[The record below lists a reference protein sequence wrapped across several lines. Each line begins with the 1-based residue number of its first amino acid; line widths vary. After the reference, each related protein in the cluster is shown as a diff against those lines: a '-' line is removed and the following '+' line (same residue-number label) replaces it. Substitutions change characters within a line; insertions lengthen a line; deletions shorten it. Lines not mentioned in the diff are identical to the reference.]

1 LYRWL
6 FFVQNVVSCIYPI
19 LKQLS
24 LPTIMTNI
32 LEQDTICALSTAPG
46 MGAIAIIRV
55 SGNKTFDITQKIF
68 SKTIIDKATHTAHFG
83 LVKDGD
89 TIIDEVL
96 LTVFKNPKSFTGEDS
111 IEITCHGSI
120 FIQQQII
127 QLLIRSGARMAKAGE
142 FSMRAFMNGKMDL
155 SQTEAIA
162 DLISSTTQAQHEVA
176 MHQMRGGFSTELKGL
191 RQQLLDF
198 ASLIELELDFSE
210 EDVEFADR
218 SQLESL
224 VQEITNGLSS
234 LIESFQLGNVIKNG
248 VPVAI
253 VGAPNSGKSTLLNVL
268 LNEDKAIVSDIAGT
282 TRDVI
287 EDEIIIEGIAYRFMD
302 TAGIRDTTDKIE
314 SLGIKRAFEQVK
326 KAKIVLLMFD
336 INDITPKT
344 IQTQINDF
352 KGKNIQG
359 FQTLIPIF
367 NKSDLVN
374 LSEYES
380 LKTEGVFIS
389 AKDNTE
395 VYTLLNKLREAVGSN
410 NSSNQLIVTNAR
422 HYEALQRS
430 KEAIKRV
437 EIGLVDQIPGDL
449 LAMDIRET
457 LHFLGEIT
465 GDVSNDELLGNI
477 FANFCIGK

>member
-1 LYRWL
+1 
-6 FFVQNVVSCIYPI
+6 
-19 LKQLS
+19 
-24 LPTIMTNI
+24 MNI
-32 LEQDTICALSTAPG
+32 LEQDTICALATAPG

-55 SGNKTFDITQKIF
+55 SGHKSFQVVEKIF
-68 SKTIIDKATHTAHFG
+68 SKTVTDKDSHTVHFG
-83 LVKDGD
+83 LIKDND
-89 TIIDEVL
+89 KIVDEVVV
-96 LTVFKNPKSFTGEDS
+96 TVFKNPKSFTGEDS
-111 IEITCHGSI
+111 IEITCHGSV

-162 DLISSTTQAQHEVA
+162 DLISSTTKAQHEVA
-176 MHQMRGGFSTELKGL
+176 MHQMRGGFTTELSGL

-218 SQLESL
+218 SQLEML
-224 VQEITNGLSS
+224 VNEITEGINS
-234 LIESFQLGNVIKNG
+234 LMESFQLGNVIKNG
-248 VPVAI
+248 VPIAI
-253 VGAPNSGKSTLLNVL
+253 VGAPNSGKSTLLNAI

-287 EDEIIIEGIAYRFMD
+287 EDEIVIDGVAYRFMD
-302 TAGIRDTTDKIE
+302 TAGIRETKDTIE
-314 SLGIKRAFEQVK
+314 NLGIKRSFEQVK
-326 KAKIVLLMFD
+326 KAKIVLLMFSL
-336 INDITPKT
+336 NDSDQET
-344 IQTQINDF
+344 IIAQINDF

-367 NKSDLVN
+367 NKADLID
-374 LSEYES
+374 
-380 LKTEGVFIS
+380 LKNFEELNSEGVFIS
-389 AKDNTE
+389 AKHKTYMPELFTSLKEAIGNT
-395 VYTLLNKLREAVGSN
+395 NIG
-410 NSSNQLIVTNAR
+410 NQLIVTNAR

-430 KEAIKRV
+430 YDAISRV
-437 EIGLVDQIPGDL
+437 KSGLETQIPGDL

-457 LHFLGEIT
+457 LEFLGEIT
-465 GDVSNDELLGNI
+465 GSVSNDELLGNI

>member
-1 LYRWL
+1 
-6 FFVQNVVSCIYPI
+6 
-19 LKQLS
+19 
-24 LPTIMTNI
+24 MTSI

-46 MGAIAIIRV
+46 MGAIAIIRI
-55 SGNKTFDITQKIF
+55 SGNKTFEITQKIF
-68 SKTIIDKATHTAHFG
+68 SKTIVDKLTHTVHFG
-83 LVKDGD
+83 LIKDGD
-89 TIIDEVL
+89 SIIDEVL
-96 LTVFKNPKSFTGEDS
+96 VTVFKNPKSFTGEDS
-111 IEITCHGSI
+111 VEITCHGSV

-127 QLLIRSGARMAKAGE
+127 QLLIRSGARMAMAGE

-155 SQTEAIA
+155 SQTEAVA

-224 VQEITNGLSS
+224 VQEITNGIDS
-234 LIESFQLGNVIKNG
+234 LMESFQLGNVIKNG

-287 EDEIIIEGIAYRFMD
+287 EDEIIIDSIAYRFMD
-302 TAGIRDTTDKIE
+302 TAGIRDTTDVIE
-314 SLGIKRAFEQVK
+314 NLGIKRSFEQVK
-326 KAKIVLLMFD
+326 KAKIVLLMFGL
-336 INDITPKT
+336 NDITAKT
-344 IQTQINDF
+344 IISQINDF

-367 NKSDLVN
+367 NKSDLISV
-374 LSEYES
+374 SDFDS
-380 LKTEGVFIS
+380 LKDVGVFIS
-389 AKDNTE
+389 AKDKAE
-395 VYTLLNKLREAVGSN
+395 VPELLNKLKNAVGDT
-410 NSSNQLIVTNAR
+410 SSTNQLIVTNAR
-422 HYEALQRS
+422 HYDALRRS
-430 KEAIKRV
+430 LVAINRV
-437 EIGLVDQIPGDL
+437 KAGLENQIPGDL

-457 LHFLGEIT
+457 LQFLGEIT

>member
-1 LYRWL
+1 
-6 FFVQNVVSCIYPI
+6 
-19 LKQLS
+19 
-24 LPTIMTNI
+24 MTNI

-46 MGAIAIIRV
+46 MGAIAIIRI
-55 SGNKTFDITQKIF
+55 SGNKTFDVVESIF
-68 SKTIIDKATHTAHFG
+68 SKPIKDKNSHSAHFG
-83 LVKDGD
+83 LIKDGQK
-89 TIIDEVL
+89 IIDEVL

-111 IEITCHGSI
+111 VEITCHGSV
-120 FIQQQII
+120 FIQEQII

-162 DLISSTTQAQHEVA
+162 DLISSTNKAQHEVA

-218 SQLESL
+218 SQLELL
-224 VQEITNGLSS
+224 VEEITNGINTLM
-234 LIESFQLGNVIKNG
+234 ESFQLGNVIKNG

-253 VGAPNSGKSTLLNVL
+253 VGAPNSGKSTLLNAL
-268 LNEDKAIVSDIAGT
+268 LNEDKAIVSEIPGT

-287 EDEIIIEGIAYRFMD
+287 EDEIIIGDIAFRFMD
-302 TAGIRDTTDKIE
+302 TAGIRETTDTIE
-314 SLGIKRAFEQVK
+314 NLGIKRSFEQVK
-326 KAKIVLLMFD
+326 KAKIILLMFGL
-336 INDITPKT
+336 NDISAST
-344 IQTQINDF
+344 ILNQINDF

-367 NKSDLVN
+367 NKSDTANINDFEVLN
-374 LSEYES
+374 D
-380 LKTEGVFIS
+380 KGVFIS
-389 AKDNTE
+389 AKLKTNMS
-395 VYTLLNKLREAVGSN
+395 NLRERLKSSVGN
-410 NSSNQLIVTNAR
+410 EGSSNQLIVTNAR

-430 KEAIKRV
+430 FEAINRV
-437 EIGLVDQIPGDL
+437 KMGLSSQIPGDL

-457 LHFLGEIT
+457 LHCLGEIT

>member
-1 LYRWL
+1 M
-6 FFVQNVVSCIYPI
+6 VV
-19 LKQLS
+19 
-24 LPTIMTNI
+24 
-32 LEQDTICALSTAPG
+32 
-46 MGAIAIIRV
+46 
-55 SGNKTFDITQKIF
+55 
-68 SKTIIDKATHTAHFG
+68 
-83 LVKDGD
+83 
-89 TIIDEVL
+89 
-96 LTVFKNPKSFTGEDS
+96 VFKNPKSFTGENS
-111 IEITCHGSI
+111 VEITCHGSV

-162 DLISSTTQAQHEVA
+162 DLISSTNKAQHEVA

-218 SQLESL
+218 SQLQL
-224 VQEITNGLSS
+224 LLGQITVGINTLM
-234 LIESFQLGNVIKNG
+234 ESFQLGNVIKNG

-253 VGAPNSGKSTLLNVL
+253 VGAPNSGKSTLLNAL
-268 LNEDKAIVSDIAGT
+268 FNEEKAIVSDIAGT

-287 EDEIIIEGIAYRFMD
+287 EDEIVIDGVSFRFMD
-302 TAGIRDTTDKIE
+302 TAGIRDTADTIE
-314 SLGIKRAFEQVK
+314 KLGIKRSFEQVK
-326 KAKIVLLMFD
+326 KAKIVLLMFSLD
-336 INDITPKT
+336 DFSAEVIIE
-344 IQTQINDF
+344 QINDF

-367 NKSDLVN
+367 NKTDLIN
-374 LSEYES
+374 QTDFELLNE
-380 LKTEGVFIS
+380 EGVFIS
-389 AKDNTE
+389 AKNKTFIKD
-395 VYTLLNKLREAVGSN
+395 LLTQLKTAVGN
-410 NSSNQLIVTNAR
+410 TNIGNQLIVTNAR

-430 KEAIKRV
+430 SESIKRV
-437 EIGLVDQIPGDL
+437 TNGLEAQIPGDL

>member
-1 LYRWL
+1 M
-6 FFVQNVVSCIYPI
+6 N
-19 LKQLS
+19 QL
-24 LPTIMTNI
+24 

-46 MGAIAIIRV
+46 IGAIATIRV
-55 SGNKTFDITQKIF
+55 SGSKTFEISEKIF
-68 SKTIIDKATHTAHFG
+68 SKSLGDKESHTAHFG
-83 LVKDGD
+83 LIKDGD
-89 TIIDEVL
+89 KIIDEVL

-111 IEITCHGSI
+111 VEITCHGSV
-120 FIQQQII
+120 FIQGEII

-142 FSMRAFMNGKMDL
+142 FSMRSFMNGKMDL

-162 DLISSTTQAQHEVA
+162 DLISSTTKAQHEVA

-191 RQQLLDF
+191 RQQLMDF

-218 SQLESL
+218 SQLKKL
-224 VQEITNGLSS
+224 VNEITNGINS
-234 LIESFQLGNVIKNG
+234 LMQSFQLGNVIKNG

-287 EDEIIIEGIAYRFMD
+287 EDEIIIDGISFRFMD
-302 TAGIRDTTDKIE
+302 TAGIRDTHDTIE
-314 SLGIKRAFEQVK
+314 KLGIKKSFEQVK
-326 KAKIVLLMFD
+326 KAKIVLLMFGL
-336 INDITPKT
+336 NDSTAET
-344 IQTQINDF
+344 IKAQIDTF

-367 NKSDLVN
+367 NKSDLIKM
-374 LSEYES
+374 SEYDS
-380 LKTEGVFIS
+380 LKSEGVFIS
-389 AKDNTE
+389 AKNKTE
-395 VYTLLNKLREAVGSN
+395 ISNLLIQLKNAVGNTKVGS
-410 NSSNQLIVTNAR
+410 QIIVTNAR

-430 KEAIKRV
+430 YEAIGRV
-437 EIGLVDQIPGDL
+437 ENGLELQIPGDL

-457 LHFLGEIT
+457 LQFLGEIT

>member
-1 LYRWL
+1 
-6 FFVQNVVSCIYPI
+6 
-19 LKQLS
+19 
-24 LPTIMTNI
+24 MNI

-46 MGAIAIIRV
+46 MGAIATIRI
-55 SGNKTFDITQKIF
+55 SGHKTFEVVEKIF
-68 SKTIIDKATHTAHFG
+68 SKTISDKESHTAHFG
-83 LVKDGD
+83 LIKDGSV
-89 TIIDEVL
+89 IIDEVVA
-96 LTVFKNPKSFTGEDS
+96 TVFKNPKSFTGEDS
-111 IEITCHGSI
+111 VEITCHGSV

-127 QLLIRSGARMAKAGE
+127 QLLIRSGARMAKPGE

-176 MHQMRGGFSTELKGL
+176 MHQMRGGFTTELSGL

-218 SQLESL
+218 SQLEAL
-224 VQEITNGLSS
+224 VNEITHGLNS
-234 LIESFQLGNVIKNG
+234 LMESFQLGNVIKNG

-268 LNEDKAIVSDIAGT
+268 LKEDKAIVSDIAGT

-287 EDEIIIEGIAYRFMD
+287 EDEIVISGISFRFMD
-302 TAGIRDTTDKIE
+302 TAGIRDTTDTIE
-314 SLGIKRAFEQVK
+314 NLGIKRAFEQVK
-326 KAKIVLLMFD
+326 KAKIVLLLFSVD
-336 INDITPKT
+336 DTAAEIIDA
-344 IQTQINDF
+344 QINDF

-367 NKSDLVN
+367 NKTDLIEQSN
-374 LSEYES
+374 FEL
-380 LKTEGVFIS
+380 LKGKGLFIS
-389 AKDNTE
+389 AKEKTYLPELLSKLTE
-395 VYTLLNKLREAVGSN
+395 SIGDTNIG
-410 NSSNQLIVTNAR
+410 NQLIVTNAR
-422 HYEALQRS
+422 HYEALQKS
-430 KEAIKRV
+430 HEAILRV
-437 EIGLVDQIPGDL
+437 NHGLESQIPGDL

-457 LHFLGEIT
+457 LEFLGEIT

>member
-1 LYRWL
+1 MNL
-6 FFVQNVVSCIYPI
+6 
-19 LKQLS
+19 
-24 LPTIMTNI
+24 

-46 MGAIAIIRV
+46 MGAIATIRV
-55 SGNKTFDITQKIF
+55 SGYLTFDVIEKIF
-68 SKTIIDKATHTAHFG
+68 SKSLKDKNSHTAHFG
-83 LVKDGD
+83 LIKDGD
-89 TIIDEVL
+89 QLIDEVL

-111 IEITCHGSI
+111 VEITCHGSV
-120 FIQQQII
+120 FIQEQII
-127 QLLIRSGARMAKAGE
+127 QLLIRSGARMAKPGE

-162 DLISSTTQAQHEVA
+162 DLISSTTKAQHEVA
-176 MHQMRGGFSTELKGL
+176 MHQMRGGFSSELKGL

-198 ASLIELELDFSE
+198 ASLVELELDFSE

-218 SQLESL
+218 SQLQNL
-224 VQEITNGLSS
+224 VNEITSGINNLM
-234 LIESFQLGNVIKNG
+234 ESFQLGNVIKNG

-287 EDEIIIEGIAYRFMD
+287 EDEISIDGISYRFMD
-302 TAGIRDTTDKIE
+302 TAGIRDTSDTIE
-314 SLGIKRAFEQVK
+314 NLGIKRSFEQVK

-336 INDITPKT
+336 LNGTNAEKILA
-344 IQTQINDF
+344 QINDF

-367 NKSDLVN
+367 NKSDLIN
-374 LSEYES
+374 FDDFKS
-380 LKTEGVFIS
+380 LENEGVFIS
-389 AKDNTE
+389 AKDKTH
-395 VYTLLNKLREAVGSN
+395 VSDLLNRLKKAVGN
-410 NSSNQLIVTNAR
+410 TQIGNQLIVTNAR
-422 HYEALQRS
+422 HYEALQNS
-430 KEAIKRV
+430 FTAIQRV
-437 EIGLVDQIPGDL
+437 KNGLAQQIPGDL

-457 LHFLGEIT
+457 LQYLGEIT

>member
-1 LYRWL
+1 
-6 FFVQNVVSCIYPI
+6 
-19 LKQLS
+19 
-24 LPTIMTNI
+24 MTNI

-55 SGNKTFDITQKIF
+55 SGSKTFEITQKIF
-68 SKTIIDKATHTAHFG
+68 SKSIVDKSTHTAHFG
-83 LVKDGD
+83 LIKDGD

-96 LTVFKNPKSFTGEDS
+96 LTVFKNPKSFTGENS
-111 IEITCHGSI
+111 IEITCHGSV

-142 FSMRAFMNGKMDL
+142 FSMRAFINGKMDL

-162 DLISSTTQAQHEVA
+162 DLISSTTKAQHEVA
-176 MHQMRGGFSTELKGL
+176 MHQMRGGFSTELKDL

-224 VQEITNGLSS
+224 VQEITNGINS
-234 LIESFQLGNVIKNG
+234 LLESFQLGNVIKNG

-287 EDEIIIEGIAYRFMD
+287 EDEIVIDGISYRFMD
-302 TAGIRDTTDKIE
+302 TAGIRDTTDTIE
-314 SLGIKRAFEQVK
+314 SLGIKRSFEQVK
-326 KAKIVLLMFD
+326 KAKVVLLMFAL
-336 INDITPKT
+336 NDITANT
-344 IQTQINDF
+344 IQTQIDDF

-367 NKSDLVN
+367 NKSDLVDI
-374 LSEYES
+374 SKFES
-380 LKTEGVFIS
+380 LKNEGVFIS

-395 VYTLLNKLREAVGSN
+395 VPTLLNKLKEAVGDT
-410 NSSNQLIVTNAR
+410 SSTNQLIVTNAR
-422 HYEALQRS
+422 HFEALQRS
-430 KEAIKRV
+430 LEAISRV
-437 EIGLVDQIPGDL
+437 ENGLKSQIPGDL

>member
-1 LYRWL
+1 MVLY
-6 FFVQNVVSCIYPI
+6 
-19 LKQLS
+19 
-24 LPTIMTNI
+24 
-32 LEQDTICALSTAPG
+32 
-46 MGAIAIIRV
+46 
-55 SGNKTFDITQKIF
+55 
-68 SKTIIDKATHTAHFG
+68 
-83 LVKDGD
+83 LV
-89 TIIDEVL
+89 
-96 LTVFKNPKSFTGEDS
+96 
-111 IEITCHGSI
+111 
-120 FIQQQII
+120 QQQII
-127 QLLIRSGARMAKAGE
+127 QLLIRSGARMAKPGE

-162 DLISSTTQAQHEVA
+162 DLISSTTKAQHEVA
-176 MHQMRGGFSTELKGL
+176 MHQMRGGFTTELKGL

-224 VQEITNGLSS
+224 VQEITNGLNA

-287 EDEIIIEGIAYRFMD
+287 EDEIVIDGISYRFMD
-302 TAGIRDTTDKIE
+302 TAGIRDTADTIE
-314 SLGIKRAFEQVK
+314 SLGIKRSFEQVK
-326 KAKIVLLMFD
+326 KAKIVLLMFAL
-336 INDITPKT
+336 NDITAST
-344 IQTQINDF
+344 IQTQIDAF
-352 KGKNIQG
+352 KGKNIQE

-374 LSEYES
+374 TSAFDS
-380 LKTEGVFIS
+380 LKNMGVFIS

-395 VYTLLNKLREAVGSN
+395 VEALLNKLKEAVGN
-410 NSSNQLIVTNAR
+410 TNSTNQLIVTNAR

-430 KEAIKRV
+430 LEAILRV
-437 EIGLVDQIPGDL
+437 KNGLESQIPGDL

-457 LHFLGEIT
+457 LQFLGEIT

>member
-1 LYRWL
+1 M
-6 FFVQNVVSCIYPI
+6 N
-19 LKQLS
+19 
-24 LPTIMTNI
+24 N
-32 LEQDTICALSTAPG
+32 LEQDTICALATSPG
-46 MGAIAIIRV
+46 MGAIATIRI
-55 SGNKTFDITQKIF
+55 SGHKSFEVVERIF
-68 SKTIIDKATHTAHFG
+68 SKTISDKNSHTVHFG
-83 LVKDGD
+83 LIRDKGI
-89 TIIDEVL
+89 IIDEVVV
-96 LTVFKNPKSFTGEDS
+96 TVFKNPKSFTGEDS
-111 IEITCHGSI
+111 IEITCHGSV

-162 DLISSTTQAQHEVA
+162 DLISSTTKAQHEVA
-176 MHQMRGGFSTELKGL
+176 MHQMRGGFTSELSGL

-224 VQEITNGLSS
+224 VNEITVGINS
-234 LIESFQLGNVIKNG
+234 LMESFQLGNVIKNG
-248 VPVAI
+248 VPIAI
-253 VGAPNSGKSTLLNVL
+253 VGAPNSGKSTLLNAI

-287 EDEIIIEGIAYRFMD
+287 EDEIVIDGIAYRFMD
-302 TAGIRDTTDKIE
+302 TAGIRETTDTIE
-314 SLGIKRAFEQVK
+314 NLGIKRSFEQVK
-326 KAKIVLLMFD
+326 KAKIVLLLFSID
-336 INDITPKT
+336 DTSAET
-344 IQTQINDF
+344 IIAQINDF

-367 NKSDLVN
+367 NKTDLID
-374 LSEYES
+374 
-380 LKTEGVFIS
+380 LKDFDLLKNEGVFIS
-389 AKDNTE
+389 AKQKTYLPE
-395 VYTLLNKLREAVGSN
+395 LLTKIKASIGDTNIG
-410 NSSNQLIVTNAR
+410 NQLIVTNAR

-430 KEAIKRV
+430 YTAISRVKE
-437 EIGLVDQIPGDL
+437 GLETQIPGDL

-457 LHFLGEIT
+457 LEFLGEIT
-465 GDVSNDELLGNI
+465 GSVSNDELLGNI